1 MSTCAIARLAGG
13 VPWGR
18 RAGGPSATTLA
29 DDPPRRRTMRRLAGD
44 PDYTGRR
51 TAPRPPPRRHTVNP
65 SAIGSS
71 GFWPSSHCCTP
82 ARGLGAREADF
93 GGHFGEG
100 GDDEGDVGVELDA
113 ELGRAA
119 VDVVAVDGAREALV
133 LELLLDRGRLKA
145 GDRPA
150 RPDQGH
156 RVHEA
161 RELVA
166 RVERLVQ

>member
-13 VPWGR
+13 VLSTLGR
-18 RAGGPSATTLA
+18 SARRDSGLAATT
-29 DDPPRRRTMRRLAGD
+29 D
-44 PDYTGRR
+44 
-51 TAPRPPPRRHTVNP
+51 
-65 SAIGSS
+65 
-71 GFWPSSHCCTP
+71 P
-82 ARGLGAREADF
+82 ARPLAASLGAGEADF
-93 GGHFGEG
+93 GGDFGEG

-145 GDRPA
+145 GDHPA
-150 RPDQGH
+150 QPDQGH

-161 RELVA
+161 
-166 RVERLVQ
+166 